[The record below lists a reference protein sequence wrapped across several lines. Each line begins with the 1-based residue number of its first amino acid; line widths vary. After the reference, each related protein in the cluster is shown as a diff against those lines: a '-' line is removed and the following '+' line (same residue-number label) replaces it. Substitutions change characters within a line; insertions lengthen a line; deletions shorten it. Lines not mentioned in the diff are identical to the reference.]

1 LTELDKEKN
10 PIWVKEM
17 ELFYIKGGVLRR
29 DFHPSSK
36 KRRRFVQQ
44 QTVVP
49 YLLSKNIFKEYHDS
63 ILRGHLAFLRT
74 YFRIRDKFY
83 WPEMLKDIKEYCQ
96 SCGACALQRR
106 VVTRAFLHP
115 LEIATAPFEVIG
127 IDFLG
132 PIKPESLNGN
142 KYVLVMTDAFS

>member
-1 LTELDKEKN
+1 MK
-10 PIWVKEM
+10 
-17 ELFYIKGGVLRR
+17 
-29 DFHPSSK
+29 
-36 KRRRFVQQ
+36 
-44 QTVVP
+44 
-49 YLLSKNIFKEYHDS
+49 
-63 ILRGHLAFLRT
+63 

-96 SCGACALQRR
+96 SYGACALQRR

-127 IDFLG
+127 KDFLG
-132 PIKPESLNGN
+132 PNKPESLNGN

>member
-1 LTELDKEKN
+1 
-10 PIWVKEM
+10 M

-49 YLLSKNIFKEYHDS
+49 YSPRKNIITEYHDS
-63 ILRGHLAFLRT
+63 ILAEHLTFLRT
-74 YFRIRDKFY
+74 YFQIRDKFY
-83 WPEMLKDIKEYCQ
+83 RPEMLKDIEEYCQ
-96 SCGACALQRR
+96 EYGACDLLRS
-106 VVTRAFLHP
+106 VETRAFLHP

-127 IDFLG
+127 MDFLG
-132 PIKPESLNGN
+132 PL
-142 KYVLVMTDAFS
+142 T